1 MRDKEKHNK
10 DSYVIKNGYTD
21 CTKDRYKIFQRTIA
35 TPINNHLKY
44 VMHDNY
50 CLYLKWK
57 EDGILEILYEEK
69 IMIHYIIVYH
79 LYRFSQFLV
88 SGDLA
93 FFATIVL
100 KNNMY
105 RH

>member
-44 VMHDNY
+44 LINDNY
-50 CLYLKWK
+50 SLHFRWK
-57 EDGILEILYEEK
+57 EDGNLEISYEGK
-69 IMIHYIIVYH
+69 Y
-79 LYRFSQFLV
+79 
-88 SGDLA
+88 
-93 FFATIVL
+93 
-100 KNNMY
+100 
-105 RH
+105 

>member
-1 MRDKEKHNK
+1 
-10 DSYVIKNGYTD
+10 
-21 CTKDRYKIFQRTIA
+21 
-35 TPINNHLKY
+35 
-44 VMHDNY
+44 MHDNY

-88 SGDLA
+88 SGDLT
-93 FFATIVL
+93 FFTTIVG
-100 KNNMY
+100 
-105 RH
+105 